1 MQRHG
6 VRWGAWPAAAVG
18 LLAVAG
24 GITQAA
30 TITGVSPQGE
40 VAQVRQV
47 AVRFSDAVVAFGDP
61 RLPDPVNL
69 SCTGAPPAGSGRWV
83 DDRRWVYDFR
93 EAVPPGTRC
102 TVKLRA
108 GWAPQAAAG
117 PLTGRTEFGFST
129 GGPAIV
135 QVSPYDGATIE
146 EDQHLLLQLNGPVV
160 EATVPAHAWCEV
172 EGLGERQ
179 PVQLLSLIHI

>member
-117 PLTGRTEFGFST
+117 PLTGRTAASLGSGRGQRSSSAF
-129 GGPAIV
+129 AARV
-135 QVSPYDGATIE
+135 
-146 EDQHLLLQLNGPVV
+146 PVRRR
-160 EATVPAHAWCEV
+160 A
-172 EGLGERQ
+172 
-179 PVQLLSLIHI
+179 

>member
-1 MQRHG
+1 MNLRSILSAAG
-6 VRWGAWPAAAVG
+6 VLGAAFGAQA
-18 LLAVAG
+18 LS
-24 GITQAA
+24 ITSL
-30 TITGVSPQGE
+30 TPQGE

-102 TVKLRA
+102 MVKLRA

-117 PLTGRTEFGFST
+117 PLTGRTAASLGSGRGQRSSSAF
-129 GGPAIV
+129 AARV
-135 QVSPYDGATIE
+135 
-146 EDQHLLLQLNGPVV
+146 PVRRR
-160 EATVPAHAWCEV
+160 A
-172 EGLGERQ
+172 
-179 PVQLLSLIHI
+179 